1 MATQTELLAR
11 VLDAPDDVH
20 QRQVYAD
27 WLSERGDPRGELI
40 LLQLEKRNR
49 ALTAEEEA
57 RESELLELHGKT
69 WIGRLARI
77 TQYLEFDAGF
87 LHACAVR
94 EIPGWAPRE
103 RAWRTV
109 RHLGVQRDARR
120 LPELLQSEHLA
131 DLRSLR
137 VADDFLDVAITW
149 APERLEV
156 LTVDGGRGS
165 VLGALTSTRL
175 RRLRRLELRAVSGRF
190 DLSREDGDWTLV
202 VRLKGDRRGRVHRVA
217 LPASLMGLPEGLVTV
232 ATVEP
237 DVHRADVVRGLSRS
251 QPGQP

>member
-1 MATQTELLAR
+1 MATQTELLER

-40 LLQLEKRNR
+40 LLQLEKRTR
-49 ALTAEEEA
+49 ALTDEEEA
-57 RESELLELHGKT
+57 RESELLELHGKA
-69 WIGRLARI
+69 WIGRLANI

-94 EIPGWAPRE
+94 EIPEWAPKE

-120 LPELLQSEHLA
+120 LPELLQSEHLTG
-131 DLRSLR
+131 LRSLR
-137 VADDFLDVAITW
+137 VADDYLDVAITW
-149 APERLEV
+149 APERLEL

-175 RRLRRLELRAVSGRF
+175 MRLSRVEIRAVSGRF
-190 DLSREDGDWTLV
+190 DLSREDDAWTLAV
-202 VRLKGDRRGRVHRVA
+202 KLKADRRGRVNRVA
-217 LPASLMGLPEGLVTV
+217 LPASLMGLPEGLVSV
-232 ATVEP
+232 ANVEP
-237 DVHRADVVRGLSRS
+237 GVHRADVVRGLAK
-251 QPGQP
+251 